1 MAIDGIGGA
10 ATQALKAYAAA
21 AKRAQTAEA
30 PAAGTAPRFEAV
42 LKGQLADVGAKLEAS
57 ELKSIEALSGRA
69 DLRQVVEAVTAA
81 ELGLQKVTAV
91 RDRVIAAYQE
101 IMRMPI

>member
-1 MAIDGIGGA
+1 MRLVPPGA
-10 ATQALKAYAAA
+10 AAY
-21 AKRAQTAEA
+21 AQTAQQLGRA
-30 PAAGTAPRFEAV
+30 PGAGAAGPTGSAFGTLLRNEA
-42 LKGQLADVGAKLEAS
+42 GA
-57 ELKSIEALSGRA
+57 ALDALRQGEQAAFDGLVGRA
-69 DLRQVVEAVTAA
+69 GVQDVVSAITEA